1 MIEAVRR
8 VAPIVATGLVG
19 MGFLGI
25 GVVIGAKRGKTVEIQ
40 PVTSYRFQPLKDGEA
55 LDTKTGK
62 ICTTVSLPVGA
73 TLEDGT
79 PSCLSLTSQ

>member
-1 MIEAVRR
+1 MNLFFR
-8 VAPIVATGLVG
+8 VSGVVLTLLV
-19 MGFLGI
+19 FLGC
-25 GVVIGAKRGKTVEIQ
+25 GVAIGAKRGPIVEIQ

-62 ICTTVSLPVGA
+62 ICTTTSLPLGA

-79 PSCLSLTSQ
+79 PPCDQLAAR